1 MCHTHWYEKMRLVN
15 ELIYRVDGSCMGG
28 CGDMSSCAI
37 LRGHYGTKN

>member
-1 MCHTHWYEKMRLVN
+1 MSLYIGWMVHAW
-15 ELIYRVDGSCMGG
+15 GG